1 MTKVSP
7 CDYSIFIS
15 MTTKTITQPVKSA
28 FADYLEKDANAL
40 RLYEAGEILTGTVTA
55 VTKHRI
61 WVDIEDGRFV
71 GIISNKELAEE
82 GIVAPDYKPGDA
94 VTASVLLPENDEG
107 FMILSLRDALENQ
120 GWKALEDRK
129 HTDEIF
135 GVKVVEANRGGLIVE
150 ADGLRGFLPVSQLAP
165 ENYPRV
171 GKDKDEILSRLAK
184 FEGEI
189 IQVKVLDLD
198 KASNKLI
205 FSERVARK
213 NEFDELVSDMKVG
226 DIVEGSVSGIVDFG
240 IFVSLGKLEGLV
252 HISEISW
259 DKVDHPS
266 SFAKVGDKIKVQVIG
281 IEDDKISLSMKRLMD
296 DPWLLVIKS
305 FEVGQ
310 TVSGTVTQIM
320 PFGVFVKIEGK
331 VDGLIHISELS
342 SDHVVDPSTVVAIG
356 DKVQVKIIDLGAD
369 SHRLGLS
376 LKATNPGGKSEA
388 KPKAEKAEKAEATE
402 TPEPSEAAESEADD
416 AFEGLGL
423 TAAVT
428 KKLQAAGINAKADLE
443 GKTEEELTALPGIG
457 ETTAKK
463 IVAAM
468 SK

>member
-1 MTKVSP
+1 
-7 CDYSIFIS
+7 
-15 MTTKTITQPVKSA
+15 
-28 FADYLEKDANAL
+28 
-40 RLYEAGEILTGTVTA
+40 
-55 VTKHRI
+55 
-61 WVDIEDGRFV
+61 
-71 GIISNKELAEE
+71 
-82 GIVAPDYKPGDA
+82 
-94 VTASVLLPENDEG
+94 
-107 FMILSLRDALENQ
+107 MILSLRDALENQ

-129 HTDEIF
+129 GTDEVF

-184 FEGEI
+184 FEGETI
-189 IQVKVLDLD
+189 MVKVLDLD
-198 KASNKLI
+198 KNSNKLI
-205 FSERVARK
+205 FSERIARK

-226 DIVEGSVSGIVDFG
+226 DIVEGTVSGIVDFG

-266 SFAKVGDKIKVQVIG
+266 SFAKVGDKIRVQVIG
-281 IEDDKISLSMKRLMD
+281 IEDDKISLSMKRLVE
-296 DPWLLVIKS
+296 DPWLSVIKG
-305 FEVGQ
+305 FQVGQEVG
-310 TVSGTVTQIM
+310 GTVTQIM
-320 PFGVFVKIEGK
+320 PFGVFVKVEGD

-342 SDHVVDPSTVVAIG
+342 ADHVVDPSTVVAVG
-356 DKVQVKIIDLGAD
+356 DKVKVKIIDLGAD

-376 LKATNPGGKSEA
+376 LKATGAA
-388 KPKAEKAEKAEATE
+388 KPAAKKEKAEATATAE
-402 TPEPSEAAESEADD
+402 TDS
-416 AFEGLGL
+416 AFAGLGL
-423 TAAVT
+423 TPTVT
-428 KKLQAAGINAKADLE
+428 KKLEAAGIMSAADLQ

>member
-15 MTTKTITQPVKSA
+15 MTTKTPTQSTKSP
-28 FADYLEKDANAL
+28 FADYLEKDPGAL
-40 RLYEAGEILTGTVTA
+40 RLYEAGEIITGTVTA

-82 GIVAPDYKPGDA
+82 GIVAPDYKPGDP

-129 HTDEIF
+129 ATDEIF

-184 FEGEI
+184 FEGET

-198 KASNKLI
+198 KHSNKLI

-226 DIVEGSVSGIVDFG
+226 DIVEGTVSGIVDFG

-259 DKVDHPS
+259 DKVDHPG
-266 SFAKVGDKIKVQVIG
+266 SFAKVGDKLRVQVIG
-281 IEDDKISLSMKRLMD
+281 IEDDKISLSMKRLVE
-296 DPWLLVIKS
+296 DPWLAVIKN
-305 FEVGQ
+305 FQVGQ
-310 TVSGTVTQIM
+310 AVDGEVTQIM
-320 PFGVFVKIEGK
+320 PFGVFVKVEGG

-342 SDHVVDPSTVVAIG
+342 SDHVVDPSTVVAAG
-356 DKVQVKIIDLGAD
+356 DKVKVKVIDLGAD

-376 LKATNPGGKSEA
+376 LKATAPVAES
-388 KPKAEKAEKAEATE
+388 KAEVE
-402 TPEPSEAAESEADD
+402 DD
-416 AFEGLGL
+416 AFAGLDL
-423 TAAVT
+423 TAAAI
-428 KKLQAAGINAKADLE
+428 KKLQGAGINSKADLE
-443 GKTEEELTALPGIG
+443 GKSEEELTSLPGIG

>member
-1 MTKVSP
+1 MTIVS
-7 CDYSIFIS
+7 IV
-15 MTTKTITQPVKSA
+15 MTTKTISQTKSP
-28 FADYLEKDANAL
+28 FAEILEKNQDAV
-40 RLYEAGEILTGTVTA
+40 RIYQTGEIITGKVTH

-61 WVDIEDGRFV
+61 WVDIDDGRFV

-82 GIVAPDYKPGDA
+82 GIVAPDYKEGDS

-129 HTDEIF
+129 ATDEVF

-184 FEGEI
+184 FEGEL

-205 FSERVARK
+205 FSERIARK

-226 DIVEGSVSGIVDFG
+226 DVVEGTVSGVVDFG

-266 SFAKVGDKIKVQVIG
+266 NFAKVGDRIKVQVIG
-281 IEDDKISLSMKRLMD
+281 IDEDKISLSMKRLMD
-296 DPWLLVIKS
+296 DPWLATIKN
-305 FEVGQ
+305 FQVGQ
-310 TVSGTVTQIM
+310 VVDGEVTQIM
-320 PFGVFVKIEGK
+320 PFGVFVKVTGG
-331 VDGLIHISELS
+331 VDGLVHISELS
-342 SDHVVDPSTVVAIG
+342 HDHVTDPSAVVKTG
-356 DKVQVKIIDLGAD
+356 DKVSVKIIDLGAD

-376 LKATNPGGKSEA
+376 LKATQPG
-388 KPKAEKAEKAEATE
+388 PKLVEGDGVEVDAEAFAGLDL
-402 TPEPSEAAESEADD
+402 TPA
-416 AFEGLGL
+416 LI
-423 TAAVT
+423 
-428 KKLQAAGINAKADLE
+428 KKLQASGIASKADLE
-443 GKTEEELTALPGIG
+443 GKTVEELTALPGIG
-457 ETTAKK
+457 EATASK
-463 IVAAM
+463 IVSAM